1 MRNVR
6 RMSMLVA
13 VAASIAALAMY
24 GDPSSF
30 AGDAGRAASEP
41 APKKAEGP
49 KGQAAPPSRPQDTKG
64 GSPATEA
71 PAKPSPVKSQP
82 AQTRKVES
90 QAKKAEDEPQ
100 GLRGLLPPHVPEDL
114 SADQFAMLGGNWA
127 DWSRAAAE
135 EVARLYERLPA
146 DLTAQ
151 RRLVKALQDRLSVM
165 ETALA
170 DQRYAPIFDPLAT
183 LYGRLSRRVAVA
195 DAILDVL
202 QQDPVARKKQR
213 LAEAADRLKATV
225 ETLRRYLSSLP
236 NGQGWLAYLHADALT
251 KIAASRDSS
260 SEALAELKKAEARL
274 QPDQKNLADS
284 QRAFLTKPE
293 FVELRR
299 AVESYRDA
307 ARQAEKK
314 PEAAERKRVRG
325 QLAELV
331 AALEDYEQHHSSAAA
346 KRVRAAYSALRRN
359 TTYDITALTNALR
372 LHYFNY
378 NLRVVAAEAFL
389 DRLVAQDREDTGP
402 VDDWILGAKV
412 DGQQWTQSHV
422 GIDLKPSDR
431 GARFDI
437 TLSGITQ
444 SQTQGVTED
453 ATIYT
458 YGYHR
463 FWASKEV
470 TFDGERFSTA
480 EAQIYVEP
488 SNTTTGASTHLNGL
502 PIFGGIA
509 RGVAVREAQRR
520 RPESEAEAAA
530 RVRRRVLPE
539 FNAEVEKQFKQAN
552 EDLQKRVIVALKE
565 WDLYPTACS
574 IYTTDQ
580 QLLIRT
586 QLMGPGEL
594 AASLPNPSVTTTKG
608 LVIHVHESLIN
619 NTIRRMKLAGRTVTD
634 AELRKEIEHAI
645 SRLLGRPFS
654 FSDQAQG
661 ATKSESAEQAGPTT
675 LVFDKIDPIRLR
687 FADGKIILTIRTGLK
702 QEEGKEDIP
711 TQVITVPLEL
721 KLEGDRIV
729 VHRGSVSVSPVER
742 PKSRF
747 QQIARAGVVR
757 KKIQLALPDRQTDR
771 LLHIHREG
779 QEPIEAAVTAIKIQ
793 DGWLSVV
800 IE

>member
-6 RMSMLVA
+6 RTSVLMA
-13 VAASIAALAMY
+13 VVPGVLALALY
-24 GDPSSF
+24 GYTS
-30 AGDAGRAASEP
+30 GLAA
-41 APKKAEGP
+41 
-49 KGQAAPPSRPQDTKG
+49 DTG
-64 GSPATEA
+64 
-71 PAKPSPVKSQP
+71 QP
-82 AQTRKVES
+82 AAQPK
-90 QAKKAEDEPQ
+90 AKKAEKPAKAQPKKTPSKKTTKPSPAKKSPALPKKPKTEKAQAEPQ
-100 GLRGLLPPHVPEDL
+100 GLQGLLPSEDL
-114 SADQFAMLGGNWA
+114 TAEQFAKLGGNWA
-127 DWSRAAAE
+127 DWSRATAAD
-135 EVARLYERLPA
+135 VAKLYEGLPQ

-151 RRLVKALQDRLSVM
+151 RRLVQALQARLTVM

-170 DQRYAPIFDPLAT
+170 DPRYAPIFDPLAT

-195 DAILDVL
+195 TALLDVL
-202 QQDPVARKKQR
+202 QQDPAARKKQR
-213 LAEAADRLKATV
+213 LTEAAERLSASV
-225 ETLRRYLSSLP
+225 QTLRKYLSP
-236 NGQGWLAYLHADALT
+236 IANGRGWLTYLHADALT
-251 KIAASRDSS
+251 RIATSRDTSAT
-260 SEALAELKKAEARL
+260 ALAELETAEARL
-274 QPDQKNLADS
+274 QPDQKNLAAT
-284 QRAFLTKPE
+284 QREFLTKPE

-314 PEAAERKRVRG
+314 PSAAERKKLRS
-325 QLAELV
+325 QLANLV
-331 AALEDYEQHHSSAAA
+331 AAIDEYEREHTSAAA
-346 KRVRAAYSALRRN
+346 QKVRAAYKALRLN
-359 TTYDITALTNALR
+359 TAYDTTAITDALR

-389 DRLVAQDREDTGP
+389 NRLVEQEREDTGP

-412 DGQQWTQSHV
+412 DGQQWTQSRV

-431 GARFDI
+431 GARFEI

-444 SQTQGVTED
+444 SQTQGVTD
-453 ATIYT
+453 QATIFT

-463 FWASKEV
+463 FWATKEV

-488 SNTTTGASTHLNGL
+488 SNTTTGASTRLNGV

-509 RGVAVREAQRR
+509 RGVAVREAQRK

-530 RVRRRVLPE
+530 RVRRNVLPQ
-539 FNAEVEKQFKQAN
+539 FNAEVDKQFKQAN

-574 IYTTDQ
+574 IRTTDQ

-594 AASLPNPSVTTTKG
+594 AASLPNPSVTTDKG
-608 LVIHVHESLIN
+608 LVIHIHESLIN
-619 NTIRRMKLAGRTVTD
+619 NTIHRMKLAGRTVTD
-634 AELRKEIEHAI
+634 AELKKEIEQAL

-654 FSDQAQG
+654 FSKQTASG
-661 ATKSESAEQAGPTT
+661 AKSESAQKEAGPTT
-675 LVFDKIDPIRLR
+675 LVFDKVDPIRIR
-687 FADGKIILTIRTGLK
+687 FVDGKIILTIRTGLK
-702 QEEGKEDIP
+702 QEDGKEDIP
-711 TQVITVPLEL
+711 TQVITVPIEL
-721 KLEGDRIV
+721 KLEGDTIV
-729 VHRGSVSVSPVER
+729 AHRGSVSVSPVER

-771 LLHIHREG
+771 FLHIRREG
-779 QEPIEAAVTAIKIQ
+779 QEPIEAAVTALKIQ